1 MGATFSTNV
10 TSADESIDV
19 LYHFWPGTTPAPQP
33 LPEAPASVNCFLQI
47 AGRQVQLTLRDHDEG
62 RLLERL
68 RTVLAQ
74 YPAPQPMVET
84 ATVGE
89 GWCAKH
95 GLQMKWNAGKE
106 GRKGWWSHMTANGWC
121 SGRK

>member
-1 MGATFSTNV
+1 MGATFSTNG

-68 RTVLAQ
+68 QVVLKA
-74 YPAPQPMVET
+74 YPAPQPSVAT
-84 ATVGE
+84 ASQGQE
-89 GWCAKH
+89 GFCAKH
-95 GLQMKWNAGKE
+95 GQQMKLNEKNGQS
-106 GRKGWWSHMTANGWC
+106 WWSHMSANGWC
-121 SGRK
+121 KGR